1 MFSLRTNKGVFA
13 EIKNKTDI
21 LAVGVDKGLE
31 LAYNINKC
39 LIYKLYFREA
49 FSVTQRE
56 RQILQL
62 IEANPMIQQQ
72 EIADKLGITRSSV
85 AVHISNLTKKGCIA
99 GKGYVLRTGSYA
111 VVVGGVNVD
120 IGGRS
125 FKALVGEDSNPGE
138 VITSLGG
145 VGRNIAHNMSL
156 MGIDVRLL
164 SAYGDDLNGE
174 RVAASCSELGIDL
187 SHALR
192 VPGATTSTY
201 LYITDPEGE
210 MALAVSD
217 MEVCK
222 RITPEYLSA
231 NLALLQN
238 AQVVVADANIP
249 EESLKF
255 LAENLFV
262 PLFVDTVSTA
272 KAEKVRSIL
281 PKIHTLKPNRIEAEL
296 LSGVKIE
303 TEADAEKA
311 AAVLLEKGV
320 RRVFIS
326 MGAKGVF
333 AATAKEKIW
342 HGIIPGRMVNT
353 TGCGDSF
360 MGALVWAYL
369 EGMNLKDTAA
379 AGLAAG
385 SITMESDETI
395 NPLMSA
401 ELLKK
406 RMKRK

>member
-1 MFSLRTNKGVFA
+1 M
-13 EIKNKTDI
+13 
-21 LAVGVDKGLE
+21 
-31 LAYNINKC
+31 
-39 LIYKLYFREA
+39 
-49 FSVTQRE
+49 TQRE

-125 FKALVGEDSNPGE
+125 FKPLVGEDSNPGE
-138 VITSLGG
+138 VMTSLGG

-156 MGIDVRLL
+156 MGLDVRLL
-164 SAYGDDLNGE
+164 SAYGDDINGE

-187 SHALR
+187 SNALR
-192 VPGATTSTY
+192 VPGAATSTY

-222 RITPEYLSA
+222 RITPEYLSK

-249 EESLKF
+249 LESLEF

-262 PLFVDTVSTA
+262 PLFVDPVSTV
-272 KAEKVRSIL
+272 KAEKIRNIL

-303 TEADAEKA
+303 NEEDAEKA
-311 AAVLLEKGV
+311 AKALIEKGV

-333 AATAKEKIW
+333 AATAKESLW
-342 HGIIPGRMVNT
+342 HGIIPGKMVNT
-353 TGCGDSF
+353 TGCGDAF

-369 EGMNLKDTAA
+369 EGMNLEDTAA

-385 SITMESDETI
+385 SIAMESDETI
-395 NPLMSA
+395 NPLMC
-401 ELLKK
+401 EEILRK
-406 RMKRK
+406 RMNRK

>member
-1 MFSLRTNKGVFA
+1 M
-13 EIKNKTDI
+13 
-21 LAVGVDKGLE
+21 
-31 LAYNINKC
+31 
-39 LIYKLYFREA
+39 
-49 FSVTQRE
+49 TQRE

-120 IGGRS
+120 IGATS
-125 FKALVGEDSNPGE
+125 FAPLVEEDSNPGS
-138 VITSLGG
+138 VSTSLGG

-156 MGIDVRLL
+156 LGIDVRLL

-201 LYITDPEGE
+201 LYITHPDGE

-222 RITPEYLSA
+222 KITPEYLAA
-231 NLALLQN
+231 NLSLLQN

-249 EESLKF
+249 EESLVF
-255 LAENLFV
+255 LAENLSV
-262 PLFVDTVSTA
+262 PLFVDPVSTT
-272 KAEKVRSIL
+272 KAQKVRSIL
-281 PKIHTLKPNRIEAEL
+281 SKVHTLKPNRIEAEL
-296 LSGVKIE
+296 LSGVAINCKE
-303 TEADAEKA
+303 DAEKA
-311 AAVLLEKGV
+311 AKALIEKGV

-326 MGAKGVF
+326 MGGDGVF
-333 AATAKEKIW
+333 GATAKETAW
-342 HGIIPGRMVNT
+342 HPVIPGKMVNT

-360 MGALVWAYL
+360 MAALVWAYL
-369 EGMNLKDTAA
+369 EGLGLDDTTLV
-379 AGLAAG
+379 GIAAG
-385 SITMESDETI
+385 SITMESNETI
-395 NPLMSA
+395 NPIMCP
-401 ELLKK
+401 ENLKK
-406 RMKRK
+406 RMRRK